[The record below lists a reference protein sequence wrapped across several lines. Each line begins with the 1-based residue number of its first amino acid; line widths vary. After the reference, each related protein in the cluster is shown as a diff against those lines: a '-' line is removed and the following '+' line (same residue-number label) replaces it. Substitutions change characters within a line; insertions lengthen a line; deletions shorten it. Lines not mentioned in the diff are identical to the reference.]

1 MKKFFL
7 HIILLIF
14 SMKKVNTLCAT
25 VNYGNYK
32 CNKYDYICKTC
43 KSKNCKKCKIC
54 NLGKQINCE
63 SCKSNYYLDSKNDC
77 MKKEAINNELD
88 SDETDNEDLDENEL
102 SNNIICHPNCL
113 NCSSFM
119 TNVSMNCISC
129 RDNLFKI
136 YGTDDCY
143 DNDLLNE
150 SFYFKNNFYYPCD
163 DNCLTCT
170 DEKNETSNNCLSCDN
185 DNKELYLLEDINN
198 CKHSDFSGYYLNN
211 NTKILQKCFQN
222 CKACK
227 GPYEIDNDTKIENHN
242 CIECA
247 DNYYKLPNN
256 SNQNNCYDNDTIN
269 SLKSI
274 ETINLNINNTYTI
287 NIENIFNNLETTIK
301 IDSTIPFENNNI
313 EVETTLNMI
322 KISSSQIEAI
332 SSVNFSNPKQIEFST
347 NYVDEDN
354 TQLISLEEFQSKIDD
369 NIIETMNI
377 SKFFNGSN
385 FKAIILSSNNLHPK
399 HQLDLGISAVDLG
412 KCTQIIKE
420 YYNISEDENLI
431 VVNIELRKS
440 QSKNDMESDDNNNL
454 IDIGK
459 YNQIEIYDFSGTK
472 LNLSICK
479 EDIKIMQYIE
489 DIEELDIQSA
499 INLAQIGID
508 VFNTRDD
515 YFNDICH
522 NYENSGGKDIIIKD
536 RRADIY
542 QNVSFCQKGCK
553 YNGINYTLVAAN
565 CICNSNFLQSNLDN
579 NNNTNDENAREEKL
593 NFKELKKIMISSLID
608 FNIDV
613 IFCYNLI
620 LNLKLLKKNI
630 GFFCMIF
637 LLLLQIVFFV
647 IYHVKKLKSLKR
659 FMLIFRQSNL
669 RPIKAFPPFKKQ
681 KKTIKTNI
689 NEEQINSK
697 DKIKFPNVNNNLAS
711 ILNND
716 NKSLLKSKSLFSN
729 KINKKDNLINENN
742 FAPTINLQTPIIN
755 INNNKILSNSRRIR
769 LSKKNKISKFQ
780 RPKNIKSISKIPLIK
795 YGSKSLDKLNIKENN
810 LNNEIIKKKRNA
822 NMETIGNINKNK
834 SSNID
839 NEIIKLSRGDDDLLD
854 MDFEHAI
861 LYDKRI
867 YLRMYWGIL
876 VDNQI
881 ILDTFCTE
889 NYLHLF
895 IIKLSFMIFN
905 FQINL
910 FLNAFFYTDEYI
922 SDAYHN
928 NGVLDFFTSLPK
940 SIYSFI
946 ATLIITNLL
955 KMLSNSK
962 SELTRV
968 IRNKRKDNNYIFFI
982 NNKLGKLRKKLIV
995 YFILVFLLDLIF
1007 LYYVSVFCAVY
1018 HYSQK
1023 YWFFGFLESFGLDS
1037 LVAIFLC
1044 VFIALFRY
1052 IAIKARI
1059 KYFYTLANI
1068 IRALF

>member
-32 CNKYDYICKTC
+32 CNKHDYICKTC

-508 VFNTRDD
+508 VFNARDD

-579 NNNTNDENAREEKL
+579 NNTSDENA
-593 NFKELKKIMISSLID
+593 
-608 FNIDV
+608 
-613 IFCYNLI
+613 
-620 LNLKLLKKNI
+620 
-630 GFFCMIF
+630 
-637 LLLLQIVFFV
+637 
-647 IYHVKKLKSLKR
+647 IYHI
-659 FMLIFRQSNL
+659 IF
-669 RPIKAFPPFKKQ
+669 
-681 KKTIKTNI
+681 T
-689 NEEQINSK
+689 
-697 DKIKFPNVNNNLAS
+697 
-711 ILNND
+711 
-716 NKSLLKSKSLFSN
+716 
-729 KINKKDNLINENN
+729 
-742 FAPTINLQTPIIN
+742 
-755 INNNKILSNSRRIR
+755 
-769 LSKKNKISKFQ
+769 
-780 RPKNIKSISKIPLIK
+780 
-795 YGSKSLDKLNIKENN
+795 
-810 LNNEIIKKKRNA
+810 
-822 NMETIGNINKNK
+822 
-834 SSNID
+834 
-839 NEIIKLSRGDDDLLD
+839 
-854 MDFEHAI
+854 
-861 LYDKRI
+861 
-867 YLRMYWGIL
+867 
-876 VDNQI
+876 
-881 ILDTFCTE
+881 
-889 NYLHLF
+889 
-895 IIKLSFMIFN
+895 
-905 FQINL
+905 
-910 FLNAFFYTDEYI
+910 
-922 SDAYHN
+922 
-928 NGVLDFFTSLPK
+928 
-940 SIYSFI
+940 
-946 ATLIITNLL
+946 
-955 KMLSNSK
+955 
-962 SELTRV
+962 
-968 IRNKRKDNNYIFFI
+968 
-982 NNKLGKLRKKLIV
+982 
-995 YFILVFLLDLIF
+995 
-1007 LYYVSVFCAVY
+1007 
-1018 HYSQK
+1018 
-1023 YWFFGFLESFGLDS
+1023 
-1037 LVAIFLC
+1037 
-1044 VFIALFRY
+1044 
-1052 IAIKARI
+1052 I
-1059 KYFYTLANI
+1059 KYFY
-1068 IRALF
+1068 